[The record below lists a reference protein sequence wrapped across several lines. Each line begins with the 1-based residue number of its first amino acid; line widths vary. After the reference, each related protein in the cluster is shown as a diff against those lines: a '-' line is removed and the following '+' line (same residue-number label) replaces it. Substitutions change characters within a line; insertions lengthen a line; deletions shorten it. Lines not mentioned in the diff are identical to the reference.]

1 MTKTSSVSKLE
12 KIGVGHM
19 LLILLLLNLL
29 IFFIPSKE
37 KVEKVE
43 VIKQKAM
50 PEAKATIQEAPAAP
64 DPSSIGISPIVWMN
78 PDQLDNM
85 RVKFKLTNH
94 NLYPVSKVEIE
105 FKYYDVLGELIE
117 GSQTKGFPDVI
128 AAVEEKEY
136 HDFVL
141 GGYPEDTTK
150 VMGEVLSVSRAS
162 SD

>member
-12 KIGVGHM
+12 KIGLGYM

-29 IFFIPSKE
+29 IFFMPGK
-37 KVEKVE
+37 EKVE

-64 DPSSIGISPIVWMN
+64 DPGSIGISPIVWMN

-85 RVKFKLTNH
+85 RVKFKLINH

-128 AAVEEKEY
+128 AAGEEKEY
-136 HDFVL
+136 DDFEL
-141 GGYPEDTTK
+141 GDYPEDTIK
-150 VMGEVLSVSRAS
+150 VIGEVLSVSRAPEEHQ
-162 SD
+162 